1 MREALRQLEGDGLV
15 VHIPQKGMVVA
26 TMTKEEAE
34 EVYQVRAVVEGLA
47 GRLCALQMTEEL
59 GAALKAAMKQVEAAH
74 HSGTCQRSLPPKAS
88 FIGFCWMAAEIARQ
102 GLLDSRCMTGL
113 LLTRADVG
121 PTRAGSPECGGDAPH
136 A

>member
-1 MREALRQLEGDGLV
+1 VREALCQLEGDGLV

-59 GAALKAAMKQVEAAH
+59 GAAVATQVLSH
-74 HSGTCQRSLPPKAS
+74 QSQRPESL
-88 FIGFCWMAAEIARQ
+88 GF
-102 GLLDSRCMTGL
+102 S
-113 LLTRADVG
+113 
-121 PTRAGSPECGGDAPH
+121 SS
-136 A
+136 

>member
-1 MREALRQLEGDGLV
+1 VREALRQLEGDGLV

-74 HSGTCQRSLPPKAS
+74 HSGDLPALV
-88 FIGFCWMAAEIARQ
+88 AAKGQFYRV
-102 GLLDSRCMTGL
+102 LLDGCGNRTAGL
-113 LLTRADVG
+113 VG
-121 PTRAGSPECGGDAPH
+121 QSLHDWIAPY
-136 A
+136 AR